1 MRETAARVQ
10 IPLSPP
16 KPTFHNG
23 LWVFLFPQEISKVT
37 KSYEKSLPIAN
48 ILYENK
54 GGIILNAELVT
65 CVMIYNAKTNEVL
78 VQNRKKSYPG
88 WSFPGGHVEKGESFC
103 DCAIREAKEETGL
116 DIKNL
121 QYCGVVHWIN
131 RESDERYL
139 CFMYKTSSF
148 EGELLAD
155 TDEGEQF
162 WLSIDELLVAPKE
175 KFSSVHYSLSPLF
188 HEYGNYSEAIIL
200 WSGDESTWEVCY
212 K

>member
-1 MRETAARVQ
+1 M
-10 IPLSPP
+10 
-16 KPTFHNG
+16 
-23 LWVFLFPQEISKVT
+23 
-37 KSYEKSLPIAN
+37 
-48 ILYENK
+48 
-54 GGIILNAELVT
+54 NAKLVT
-65 CVMIYNAKTNEVL
+65 CVMIYNAESNKVL

-88 WSFPGGHVEKGESFC
+88 WSFPGGHVEKGESFY

-116 DIKNL
+116 NIKNL

-131 RESDERYL
+131 RETDERYL
-139 CFMYKTSSF
+139 CFMYKTSDF

-162 WLSIDELLVAPKE
+162 WLTIAELLTTPKE

-188 HEYGNYSEAIIL
+188 HEYGKYSEVIIL
-200 WSGDESTWEVCY
+200 WSGDESTWEVYY

>member
-1 MRETAARVQ
+1 M
-10 IPLSPP
+10 
-16 KPTFHNG
+16 
-23 LWVFLFPQEISKVT
+23 
-37 KSYEKSLPIAN
+37 
-48 ILYENK
+48 
-54 GGIILNAELVT
+54 NAELVT
-65 CVMIYNAKTNEVL
+65 CVMIYNTESNKVL

-88 WSFPGGHVEKGESFC
+88 WSFPGGHVEKGESFY

-116 DIKNL
+116 KIKNL

-131 RESDERYL
+131 RETDERYL
-139 CFMYKTSSF
+139 CFMYKTSDF

-162 WLSIDELLVAPKE
+162 WLTIDELLTTPKE

-188 HEYGNYSEAIIL
+188 HEYGKYSEVVIL
-200 WSGDESTWEVCY
+200 WSGDESTWEVYY